1 MNILLKQS
9 ERNLTKRS
17 TKTSK
22 EGRNQQSGQEQEET
36 PIQSN
41 IFLPALP
48 ADLDHPRSEETNT
61 TDNTQTAIAI
71 PLIHSMETPTETS
84 VYHVDTMLG
93 NEHMNGI
100 AI

>member
-1 MNILLKQS
+1 MK
-9 ERNLTKRS
+9 LTNRP
-17 TKTSK
+17 TKPIK
-22 EGRNQQSGQEQEET
+22 EEGDQQPGQEHEET
-36 PIQSN
+36 TIQSN

-48 ADLDHPRSEETNT
+48 TDLDHPRSEETNT